1 MLSGQTH
8 TIPAIDAN
16 IDEVRSTFETNVF
29 GVMLIINAF
38 SKLLIAARGRIVNI
52 SSLASIV
59 PYVYGSIFCATK
71 GAINS
76 YSRTLRQELR
86 PFGVKVTVV
95 MAGFVK
101 TETNKTYRELPNG
114 SVYSVVADQFRRR
127 LRYSENTSQMTPET
141 FADILVDRLLK
152 DESSIW
158 GILSRS
164 SNWVWIGG
172 SAALVKFVTNWVG
185 EWLLDAVTYRK
196 FELDKLEAIVNKS
209 K

>member
-1 MLSGQTH
+1 M
-8 TIPAIDAN
+8 
-16 IDEVRSTFETNVF
+16 DEVRNTFETNVF
-29 GVMLIINAF
+29 GVMAMINAF
-38 SKLLIAARGRIVNI
+38 SKLLIAARGHIVNI

-101 TETNKTYRELPNG
+101 TKTNKMYRELPDG

-127 LRYSENTSQMTPET
+127 LRYSEDTSQMSPET
-141 FADILVDRLLK
+141 FADILVGRLLK
-152 DESSIW
+152 DETRIW
-158 GILSRS
+158 GILTRS
-164 SNWVWIGG
+164 PNWLWIGG
-172 SAALVKFVTNWVG
+172 SAGLVKFVSSWVG
-185 EWLLDAVTYRK
+185 EWLLDAITYRK
-196 FELDKLEAIVNKS
+196 FELDKLEAIVKKS
-209 K
+209 R

>member
-1 MLSGQTH
+1 
-8 TIPAIDAN
+8 
-16 IDEVRSTFETNVF
+16 
-29 GVMLIINAF
+29 
-38 SKLLIAARGRIVNI
+38 
-52 SSLASIV
+52 
-59 PYVYGSIFCATK
+59 
-71 GAINS
+71 
-76 YSRTLRQELR
+76 
-86 PFGVKVTVV
+86 
-95 MAGFVK
+95 
-101 TETNKTYRELPNG
+101 
-114 SVYSVVADQFRRR
+114 
-127 LRYSENTSQMTPET
+127 MTPET